1 MIRKRHDFGMAVER
15 RIANQAN
22 RSRSVLSAPPDRPG
36 SHTKADMASLDNAIG
51 VRCHSAIC
59 LRCLKQTGWSNKQ
72 GGTTCFDD
80 FVWRSNCAGVPPL
93 LKVILPGWRWW
104 RRRLEWGRYFQCN
117 GWRGAPIFPSR
128 SSRFSSGCKP
138 VGWCLVGLIAI
149 CHVYSGQGMPRRIGS
164 HQEMSHLTHSNAI
177 TISAP
182 LRTVTPKGPKTSTNK
197 STTARSISER
207 GPFGCKGH
215 GPWHSLAVLPNNNS
229 IYARR

>member
-1 MIRKRHDFGMAVER
+1 MPLRNM
-15 RIANQAN
+15 
-22 RSRSVLSAPPDRPG
+22 P
-36 SHTKADMASLDNAIG
+36 SLPQ
-51 VRCHSAIC
+51 
-59 LRCLKQTGWSNKQ
+59 QTGWSNKQ

-138 VGWCLVGLIAI
+138 AGWCLVGLIAI

-207 GPFGCKGH
+207 ARLSARAMARGIRLPYCRTITQFMQDADIPRMIQRFPERGAPIDALGCN
-215 GPWHSLAVLPNNNS
+215 LPDN
-229 IYARR
+229 IVRREQANQSAGRAF